1 MTGQPRKRITII
13 GGGLAGLTCAIH
25 LLKYGF
31 EVSLIE
37 KQQYPKHK
45 VCGEYISNEV
55 LPYLHWLE
63 IDVTALQPTSISRF
77 ELSSPSGKLVEC
89 ALPLGGFGI
98 SRFTLDHFLWEQAR
112 QRGCNCIQDT
122 VTSVKF
128 LEDRFELELAGQGML
143 HAEIVLGAF
152 GKRSLLDQKLSRPF
166 LLKKSPWLAVKG
178 HYSGSF
184 RDDLV
189 ALHNFQGGYCGASKV
204 EANRINICYLTDYKS
219 FKAYKNIQ
227 EFQENVLYKN
237 PRLEHLFE
245 NTTPLFEQ
253 PLTISQVS
261 FEKKEPVY
269 AHMLM
274 IGDTAGLIHPLCGNG
289 MAMAIHSAKI
299 AAELLLDYRD
309 NRLKNRKELES
320 AYQQGWNG
328 AFRGRLRTA
337 HFLSGLIRKEKL
349 FKPLLNLLVKYPT
362 ALPAIVRRTHGKPF

>member
-1 MTGQPRKRITII
+1 MTGQPRNRITII

-55 LPYLHWLE
+55 LPYLNWLE
-63 IDVTALQPTSISRF
+63 IDVTALHPTSINHF
-77 ELSSPSGKLVEC
+77 ELSSPSGKVLGC

-98 SRFTLDHFLWEQAR
+98 SRFALDHFLWELAR

-128 LEDRFELELAGQGML
+128 LEDRFELELAEKGML

-184 RDDLV
+184 RDNLV
-189 ALHNFQGGYCGASKV
+189 ALHNFQGGYCGASMV
-204 EANRINICYLTDYKS
+204 EGDRINICYLTDYKS

-227 EFQENVLYKN
+227 DFQENVLYKN
-237 PRLEHLFE
+237 PRLKHLFE
-245 NTTPLFEQ
+245 NSTPLFDQ

-261 FEKKEPVY
+261 FAKKEPVY

-309 NRLKNRKELES
+309 KRLANREELES
-320 AYQQGWNG
+320 AYEQQWN
-328 AFRGRLRTA
+328 AQFRGRLRTA

-349 FKPLLNLLVKYPT
+349 FKPLLNLLVKYPA

>member
-1 MTGQPRKRITII
+1 MTGQPRNRITII

-55 LPYLHWLE
+55 LPYLNWLE
-63 IDVTALQPTSISRF
+63 IDLTALHPTSISHF
-77 ELSSPSGKLVEC
+77 ELSSPSGKVLGC

-98 SRFTLDHFLWEQAR
+98 SRFTLDHFLWELAR

-128 LEDRFELELAGQGML
+128 LEDRFELELAGKGML

-152 GKRSLLDQKLSRPF
+152 GKRSSLDQKLSRPF

-204 EANRINICYLTDYKS
+204 ESDRINICYLTDYKS

-227 EFQENVLYKN
+227 DFQKNVLYKN

-245 NTTPLFEQ
+245 NSTPLFDQ

-299 AAELLLDYRD
+299 AAELLLDYRNKRLA
-309 NRLKNRKELES
+309 NREELES
-320 AYQQGWNG
+320 AYEQQWN
-328 AFRGRLRTA
+328 AQFRGRLRTA

-349 FKPLLNLLVKYPT
+349 FKPLLNLLVKYP
-362 ALPAIVRRTHGKPF
+362 AVLPAIVRRTHGKPF